1 MTSVSAACVSVNTHV
16 ATEDT
21 PASPLLPAF
30 SLELAA
36 EDAAAADDEDDDD
49 DDDDDGVDDDVLKAM
64 VKNGVLNRADGHGVG
79 NCGEKTTVLFG

>member
-16 ATEDT
+16 ATEDA
-21 PASPLLPAF
+21 PASPLFPTF

-36 EDAAAADDEDDDD
+36 VVAAAA

-79 NCGEKTTVLFG
+79 NCGAKTTVLFG